1 MGWQAIA
8 AAPRNGDPVF
18 PAKQDPGDMTA
29 AYWAVRQGVAFRFH
43 GASTA
48 YFQTHWR
55 RESRTVAGSLETSTV
70 GSHPCVAA
78 GVCVLWLFIGVLGDK
93 AQCGESNT
101 RARALVAATEEA
113 REIARLNPTRDDSL
127 QVSKAVEPA
136 QAPQSAVASKQQGL
150 EHVQPLDRG
159 ETLARA
165 VTSSLRTELDV
176 VRSAAEAA
184 LEQERRRADA
194 LAGQLASVQA
204 VLETARVVGLEAV
217 QATEAEIKAR
227 QALEQEQGRADAL
240 GREVISLRAELD
252 AARTASPKVTQAAAA
267 AVEQQQTLE
276 MDIKHERDRADA
288 LDRELTSLRAKLDAA
303 RAEAGE
309 AVQTAEEIEQEL
321 AFRKERDKA
330 ERLARELASAQTQAE
345 ERSARL
351 AAVYA
356 EVLQV
361 TEAGN
366 AKAAEQE
373 LTIAG
378 ERDRADALAR
388 ELASARNG
396 FEAGNWQIA
405 ALNAFRALRLRQPP
419 VASSQEEDGRV
430 HFKDGGGKG
439 ALNRTGFRRSRRVGL
454 GTVGRLRRHAEF
466 GSESRHGGRAS
477 HAGDCGSALRN
488 GGTAATCPGNRIA
501 RASRYY

>member
-1 MGWQAIA
+1 MGWQAIE
-8 AAPRNGDPVF
+8 AAPGNGDPVF
-18 PAKQDPGDMTA
+18 PARQDPGDMTA
-29 AYWAVRQGVAFRFH
+29 AYWAVRRAVSFRFH

-48 YFQTHWR
+48 CFQAHWR
-55 RESRTVAGSLETSTV
+55 RESRAVEGSLETSTV
-70 GSHPCVAA
+70 GSYPCVAA
-78 GVCVLWLFIGVLGDK
+78 GVCVLWLLIGVLGDK

-101 RARALVAATEEA
+101 RARALVAVTEEG
-113 REIARLNPTRDDSL
+113 REIARLNATHDESL
-127 QVSKAVEPA
+127 QQVSKAVEPA
-136 QAPQSAVASKQQGL
+136 QAPQSATASKQQGL
-150 EHVQPLDRG
+150 EHVQPLDRA

-165 VTSSLRTELDV
+165 LTTSLRTELDA
-176 VRSAAEAA
+176 VRSASEAA

-321 AFRKERDKA
+321 AFRKEHDKA
-330 ERLARELASAQTQAE
+330 ERLARELASARTQAE

-388 ELASARNG
+388 ELASVRTG
-396 FEAGNWQIA
+396 SEAGNWQAA

-439 ALNRTGFRRSRRVGL
+439 ALNRAGFRRSRS
-454 GTVGRLRRHAEF
+454 RRHAEL
-466 GSESRHGGRAS
+466 GSESRQWGQSEPRRR
-477 HAGDCGSALRN
+477 LRLRTPQWRN
-488 GGTAATCPGNRIA
+488 RGYLPG
-501 RASRYY
+501 